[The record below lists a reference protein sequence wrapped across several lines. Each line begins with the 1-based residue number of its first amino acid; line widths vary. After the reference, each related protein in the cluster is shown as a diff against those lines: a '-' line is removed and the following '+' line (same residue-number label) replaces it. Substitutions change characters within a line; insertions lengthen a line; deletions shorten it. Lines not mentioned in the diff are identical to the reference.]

1 MIKIIKETKER
12 NKRTTPTLNKNNCS
26 PSQKPNVVTDVAKR
40 ASQKSKPYNE
50 HSNQPLERT
59 RLLNLHEA
67 NVINENGR
75 GIKIT
80 LDFTS
85 RSKTDKRR
93 EQKQH
98 YALLRSQQL
107 LRAKPLRV
115 EGPSEISRNC

>member
-1 MIKIIKETKER
+1 MFISFNMFILLIVATILMIFLIIYLTVTGNDKIIKETKER

-67 NVINENGR
+67 NVIMKMGV
-75 GIKIT
+75 G
-80 LDFTS
+80 
-85 RSKTDKRR
+85 
-93 EQKQH
+93 
-98 YALLRSQQL
+98 
-107 LRAKPLRV
+107 
-115 EGPSEISRNC
+115 

>member
-1 MIKIIKETKER
+1 M
-12 NKRTTPTLNKNNCS
+12 
-26 PSQKPNVVTDVAKR
+26 TDVAKR

-59 RLLNLHEA
+59 RLQFTRSQRH
-67 NVINENGR
+67 NENGR
-75 GIKIT
+75 GIKSLWI
-80 LDFTS
+80 LLHAQ
-85 RSKTDKRR
+85 KLING

-115 EGPSEISRNC
+115 EGPSEISEIVENHEERRFDDEQYLLGLQKL